1 MTTSTCTFT
10 VRILRTFSLI
20 LATATLLATLAAT
33 ASAQNPVPFVDQP
46 LVPDATAPGGPAFTL
61 TVNGAGFVS
70 GSVVNWN
77 GSPRATTFI
86 SSSQLTAK
94 ILASEITVAST
105 ISVTVVNPSPGGGI
119 SNTSYFSIVL
129 PEASVSFVPAVTYV
143 TEGQYPISEAVA
155 DLNGDGKPDVVV
167 TNISGTVSVFLG
179 NGDGTFQPAVS
190 YDASSP
196 GPQVGPSS
204 IAIADVNGD
213 GKADLIVTTWFG
225 CFPSGCTGNG
235 SVDVLLGN
243 GDGTFQPAVDYDS
256 GGFDADSVAVADLN
270 GDGKLDLVVG
280 NWCGGSGTCSAAVTV
295 LLGNG
300 DGTFQSAVPYGSV
313 VGGVLSVA
321 IADLSGDG
329 KLDVLAAYYGPCC
342 GPTGIT
348 GVLTGK
354 GDGTFQPGASYA
366 GVGGGS
372 VTVGDVNGDG
382 KPDLIV
388 TYPCEDTSFCNNST
402 VGVMLGNGDGTF
414 QPQVAYNSGGYQAAS
429 VAIADIDGDGK
440 PDLLVAN
447 GCGYFNSISSPCAS
461 GTVAL
466 LRGNGDGTFQPATI
480 YGSGGFYALSIAP
493 ADLNGGGRLDAL
505 VTNACADTSCG
516 QGSVGVLLYN
526 TTKSGS
532 PTTAALMSSL
542 NPSGYG
548 QPVTFTAT
556 VSSASGTPNGTVVL
570 YDGSIAIGSGTLTNG
585 RTSILISS
593 LSAGSDSLTAAYQ
606 GSATFASS
614 ISSVLIQTVSPAT
627 TSTGLTPSP
636 NPARASQSVT
646 FTATVTSQYGGAA
659 TGSVTFLSGSQTL
672 GTATLS
678 GNRAI
683 LTTSFAT
690 AGTYSTAAKYSGD
703 NNNTGSTSSTLS
715 QVITVATTTTLVS
728 SLNPSLI
735 AQAVTF
741 TATVSSTAGAP
752 PNGEIVTFYN
762 ASAVLGTA
770 PLSVGVASLTTSSL
784 LAGIY
789 TITAAYDGDS
799 TFAASTSPGLRQVV
813 NSTTKSG
820 TATTLISSLN
830 PSIYGQKVVWTAT
843 VTTSGPVP
851 PTGKVNFSW
860 NGNSIGTASLNATG
874 VATLTRSALNADTYP
889 LTAVYQG
896 DTNNLASRSPVLIQV
911 VTETTSSAALTS
923 SPNPSTAGEA
933 VTFTATIKSP
943 TIAATGPVTFSAG
956 KTVLG
961 TAQLANGKAT
971 FTISTLP
978 VGTTTVTAN
987 YYGDSNISGSSAS
1000 ATESVQP

>member
-1 MTTSTCTFT
+1 MASKEVSHDDQHGIFT
-10 VRILRTFSLI
+10 ARILRTFSLI
-20 LATATLLATLAAT
+20 LAAATLLTTLAAT
-33 ASAQNPVPFVDQP
+33 ASAQNPVPLIDQP

-70 GSVVNWN
+70 ASVVNWN

-94 ILASEITVAST
+94 ILASDIAKAST
-105 ISVTVVNPSPGGGI
+105 AAVTVINPNPGGI
-119 SNTSYFSIVL
+119 SNTQFFSIAV
-129 PEASVSFVPAVTYV
+129 PKTSISFAPAVTYNS
-143 TEGQYPISEAVA
+143 GGIYPGS
-155 DLNGDGKPDVVV
+155 LVV
-167 TNISGTVSVFLG
+167 
-179 NGDGTFQPAVS
+179 
-190 YDASSP
+190 
-196 GPQVGPSS
+196 
-204 IAIADVNGD
+204 ADVNGD
-213 GKADLIVTTWFG
+213 GKPDMIVANFG
-225 CFPSGCTGNG
+225 GTS
-235 SVDVLLGN
+235 SVGVLLGN
-243 GDGTFQPAVDYDS
+243 GDGTFQPATVITNIGSIAEANALAVADVSGDGKLDLIVATCCESNGDAEAAVLLGNGDGTFRAPLFYDAS
-256 GGFDADSVAVADLN
+256 SASEATEAMAVADLN
-270 GDGKLDLVVG
+270 GDGKPDIVEV
-280 NWCGGSGTCSAAVTV
+280 NWSPPTVRV

-300 DGTFQSAVPYGSV
+300 DGTFQPAMTFSAPADPACLTISDVNKDGIPDLLICSQN
-313 VGGVLSVA
+313 SVA
-321 IADLSGDG
+321 
-329 KLDVLAAYYGPCC
+329 VLLGN
-342 GPTGIT
+342 GN
-348 GVLTGK
+348 
-354 GDGTFQPGASYA
+354 GTFQPFTNTNFHTGNCTPAVA
-366 GVGGGS
+366 IA
-372 VTVGDVNGDG
+372 DVNGDG
-382 KPDLIV
+382 LPDMV
-388 TYPCEDTSFCNNST
+388 DANAGPDSCGP
-402 VGVMLGNGDGTF
+402 VGFAGILLGNGDGTF
-414 QPQVAYNSGGYQAAS
+414 QPEVNYVAVNYTHDGVGL
-429 VAIADIDGDGK
+429 VAVSDVNGDGK
-440 PDLLVAN
+440 PDAVV
-447 GCGYFNSISSPCAS
+447 AS
-461 GTVAL
+461 GMGLYIPVQGSVGVL
-466 LRGNGDGTFQPATI
+466 LGNGDGTFQ
-480 YGSGGFYALSIAP
+480 AP
-493 ADLNGGGRLDAL
+493 ASFGAGGVFSYSVVVADVNGDGRPDIL
-505 VTNACADTSCG
+505 VANFASSTVA
-516 QGSVGVLLYN
+516 VLLN
-526 TTKSGS
+526 NSESSS
-532 PTTAALMSSL
+532 PTTATTLASTPE
-542 NPSGYG
+542 PSTFG
-548 QPVTFTAT
+548 QPVTFTAAVT
-556 VSSASGTPNGTVVL
+556 SASGPPTGTVVFTDTSTSTTL
-570 YDGSIAIGSGTLTNG
+570 GSVALISGTA
-585 RTSILISS
+585 SISVSS
-593 LSAGSDSLTAAYQ
+593 LATGSHSITATYE
-606 GSATFASS
+606 GSATFSPSTSAPLSQ
-614 ISSVLIQTVSPAT
+614 SVKIAT
-627 TSTGLTPSP
+627 TTTSLTSSP
-636 NPARASQSVT
+636 NPAATSKSVT

-690 AGTYSTAAKYSGD
+690 AGTYSISAKYSGD

>member
-1 MTTSTCTFT
+1 MPADTYNTGGTY
-10 VRILRTFSLI
+10 
-20 LATATLLATLAAT
+20 AY
-33 ASAQNPVPFVDQP
+33 PV
-46 LVPDATAPGGPAFTL
+46 
-61 TVNGAGFVS
+61 
-70 GSVVNWN
+70 SV
-77 GSPRATTFI
+77 
-86 SSSQLTAK
+86 
-94 ILASEITVAST
+94 
-105 ISVTVVNPSPGGGI
+105 
-119 SNTSYFSIVL
+119 
-129 PEASVSFVPAVTYV
+129 
-143 TEGQYPISEAVA
+143 AVA
-155 DLNGDGKPDVVV
+155 DLSGDGKLDVVV
-167 TNISGTVSVFLG
+167 VSSIPPTVAVLLG
-179 NGDGTFQPAVS
+179 NGDGTFQPAVI
-190 YDASSP
+190 YDAASSQEQAY
-196 GPQVGPSS
+196 GSS

-280 NWCGGSGTCSAAVTV
+280 NFCGGSGTCSAAVTV

-342 GPTGIT
+342 GPTGTT

-382 KPDLIV
+382 KPDLLV

-461 GTVAL
+461 GTVAV
-466 LRGNGDGTFQPATI
+466 LRGNGDGTFQPAII

-516 QGSVGVLLYN
+516 QGSVGVLLHN

-614 ISSVLIQTVSPAT
+614 VSSVLIQTVSPAT
-627 TSTGLTPSP
+627 TSAGLTSSP

-659 TGSVTFLSGSQTL
+659 TGSVTLLSGSQTL

-683 LTTSFAT
+683 LTTSFTT
-690 AGTYSTAAKYSGD
+690 AGPYSITAKYSGD
-703 NNNTGSTSSTLS
+703 DNNTGSTSSTLS
-715 QVITVATTTTLVS
+715 QVITAATTTTLVS

-735 AQAVTF
+735 GQAVTF
-741 TATVSSTAGAP
+741 TATVSSTAGTP

-770 PLSVGVASLTTSSL
+770 PLNGRVASLTTSSL
-784 LAGIY
+784 PAGIY
-789 TITAAYDGDS
+789 TITAAYNGDA

-813 NSTTKSG
+813 NSTTKSA
-820 TATTLISSLN
+820 TATTLISTLN
-830 PSIYGQKVVWTAT
+830 PSIYGQKVTWTAT
-843 VTTSGPVP
+843 VTTSGSVP
-851 PTGKVNFSW
+851 PTGKVNFDW
-860 NGNSIGTASLNATG
+860 NGYSIGTASLSASG

-889 LTAVYQG
+889 LTAVYGG
-896 DTNNLASRSPVLIQV
+896 DANNLASRSAILNQV
-911 VTETTSSAALTS
+911 VEKTASTAALTS
-923 SPNPSTAGEA
+923 SPHPSTAGQG

-943 TIAATGPVTFSAG
+943 TATATGPVSFTVG

-961 TAQLANGKAT
+961 TVQLVDGKAT
-971 FTISTLP
+971 FTISTLA
-978 VGTTTVTAN
+978 VGTTTVKAA

-1000 ATESVQP
+1000 VTETVQP